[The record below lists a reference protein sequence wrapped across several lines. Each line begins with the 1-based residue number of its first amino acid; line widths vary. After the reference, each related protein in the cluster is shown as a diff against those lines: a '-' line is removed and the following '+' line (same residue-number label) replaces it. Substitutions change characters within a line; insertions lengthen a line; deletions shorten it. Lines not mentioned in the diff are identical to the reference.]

1 MKLHML
7 EAGIIRMRKSIYLPA
22 EKSEMLDLPVSCA
35 LIRHP
40 QGNILFDTGCHPSVA
55 DNAEARWGGL
65 AKVMT
70 PMMPPGVNVLSSL
83 KAIGVHP
90 DDVDLVVCSH
100 LHPDHC
106 GCNQFFRKAQFFVH
120 ARELEAAKADKA
132 INAGYLPGE
141 WDHGLP
147 TTEVEGQYD
156 LLGNGRA
163 VLVPLPGHTP
173 GMMGLRIELEQ
184 SGSFLLASD
193 AVSLLQNL
201 DEGAAPKNTWN
212 TDLYLKSFAEIRRMR
227 DDGTTVI
234 CGHDASQWTTLRK
247 GAMAYD

>member
-7 EAGIIRMRKSIYLPA
+7 EAGTIRMRKSIYLPA

-35 LIRHP
+35 LIRHAK
-40 QGNILFDTGCHPSVA
+40 GNILFDTGCHPSVS
-55 DNAEARWGGL
+55 DDAEARWGGL

-70 PMMPPGVNVLSSL
+70 PMMPSGVNVLSSL
-83 KAIGVHP
+83 KAIKVDP
-90 DDVDLVVCSH
+90 DDIDVVVCSH

-120 ARELEAAKADKA
+120 AREIEAAKADGA
-132 INAGYLPGE
+132 VAAGYLPQE
-141 WDHGLP
+141 WDLGLP
-147 TTEVEGQYD
+147 TTTVDGQHD
-156 LLGNGRA
+156 LFGDGRA

-173 GMMGLRIELEQ
+173 GMMGLRSELQQ

-201 DEGAAPKNTWN
+201 DENTAPKNTWDK
-212 TDLYLKSFAEIRRMR
+212 DLYLTSFAEIRQMR
-227 DDGTTVI
+227 DDGATVI
-234 CGHDASQWTTLRK
+234 CGHDASQWSTLRK
-247 GAMAYD
+247 GATAYE

>member
-7 EAGIIRMRKSIYLPA
+7 EAGTIRMRKSIYLPA

-35 LIRHP
+35 LIRHEK
-40 QGNILFDTGCHPSVA
+40 GNILFDTGCHPSVS

-70 PMMPPGVNVLSSL
+70 PVMPSGVNVLASL
-83 KAIGVHP
+83 KAIEVEP
-90 DDVDLVVCSH
+90 DDIDVVVCSH

-120 ARELEAAKADKA
+120 AREIEAARADGA
-132 INAGYLPGE
+132 VAAGYLPQE

-147 TTEVEGQYD
+147 TTAVEGQHD
-156 LLGNGRA
+156 LFGDGRA

-173 GMMGLRIELEQ
+173 GMMGLRIELQQ
-184 SGSFLLASD
+184 SGSILLASD

-201 DEGAAPKNTWN
+201 DENTAPKNTWN
-212 TDLYLKSFAEIRRMR
+212 TDLYLKSFAEIRQMR

-234 CGHDASQWTTLRK
+234 CGHDPFQWSTLRK
-247 GAMAYD
+247 GATAYE